1 MMATDTTPV
10 RNDALARATALA
22 NRARELRRAQSEVQ
36 ELTAREVQVLARTA
50 AAFFDSIPLVEFMT
64 TLLPPSARGLRRIR
78 HRILHRT
85 IHSTAMGTLIRAL
98 LLGRDGNLR
107 LFSARSADSRDLLLI
122 MEPGRALPVGVM
134 RDVVDWTPT
143 LRVPGFRPFEI
154 LDRLS
159 QSLDTVEEQIEYAEH
174 RVQVQRAALESG
186 DLSALLPGAVTA
198 AVTAIL
204 PAGTLL
210 PGAASA
216 AVTAILPAGTLLSLP
231 APLQTPAVVLA
242 DPSAMPGSA
251 SHDPFDMFA
260 VVEAVAA
267 AAAASRQPE
276 SQAASDPETGGV
288 PPAASVATH
297 DPRFDPEADAEEWD
311 DPVDPAP
318 IAPAA
323 RRPRAL
329 FPPMPPPR

>member
-10 RNDALARATALA
+10 RNDALARASALA
-22 NRARELRRAQSEVQ
+22 TRARELRRAQSEVQ

-50 AAFFDSIPLVEFMT
+50 ASFFDTIPMAEFTT

-85 IHSTAMGTLIRAL
+85 IHNTETGTLIRVL
-98 LLGRDGNLR
+98 LLGRDGTLR

-159 QSLDTVEEQIEYAEH
+159 QSLDAVEEQIEYAEQ

-186 DLSALLPGAVTA
+186 DLTALLPVA
-198 AVTAIL
+198 AVS
-204 PAGTLL
+204 TLL
-210 PGAASA
+210 PTELPESLQASPETPVAELAVVSAPTAAAS
-216 AVTAILPAGTLLSLP
+216 P
-231 APLQTPAVVLA
+231 
-242 DPSAMPGSA
+242 
-251 SHDPFDMFA
+251 DPFDMFA

-267 AAAASRQPE
+267 AADTR
-276 SQAASDPETGGV
+276 
-288 PPAASVATH
+288 PPAAHTASAQTPRGVVPTDAVVSR
-297 DPRFDPEADAEEWD
+297 DPRFDPAADAEEWD
-311 DPVDPAP
+311 DPA
-318 IAPAA
+318 
-323 RRPRAL
+323 
-329 FPPMPPPR
+329 